1 MEAEMDVRKLREQVV
16 LTSSPSGRVSQSG
29 EIRFSN
35 GGGGGGGRAASLDM
49 DGAAD
54 STYSGGGG
62 GGGGGSGGS
71 GGNHDS
77 GGAEVGCCN
86 LKARNPRVE
95 KSAWFHF
102 RITNKI

>member
-16 LTSSPSGRVSQSG
+16 LTSSPSGRRCSESG
-29 EIRFSN
+29 EIRFSD
-35 GGGGGGGRAASLDM
+35 GGGGGRAASLDM

-62 GGGGGSGGS
+62 AGAGGGQRGSVGSGGI
-71 GGNHDS
+71 HDS

-86 LKARNPRVE
+86 LNARNPRVD
-95 KSAWFHF
+95 
-102 RITNKI
+102 T